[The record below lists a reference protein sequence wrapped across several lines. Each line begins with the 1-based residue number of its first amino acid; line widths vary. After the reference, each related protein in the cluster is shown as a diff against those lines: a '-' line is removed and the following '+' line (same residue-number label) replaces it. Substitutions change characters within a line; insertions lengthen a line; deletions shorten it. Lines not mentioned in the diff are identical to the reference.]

1 MMFEQKR
8 DDGGRIVYLDIL
20 NVIACIA
27 VVCMHVNGTA
37 VNTFAK
43 SGNWLFSLFVDC
55 VCYFAVPVFFMI
67 TGATL
72 IDYRKRYNTKV
83 FVKKRIDRT
92 MIPFLFW
99 SVVAILWCILALRVM
114 SWSDIS
120 SPIKLINVI
129 FNVRA
134 FNIYYFFID
143 IFAIYLCIPFLSMLP
158 EDKRIGK
165 RGAFTYLIIYGFL
178 SISLLPVLCGQIG
191 IDWNTTLQCPL
202 TGGYIIY
209 VLLGYYI
216 SKSDFERKQRF
227 GIYLFGTV
235 GFLIHFGMTAL
246 LSLQDGAMNYTFRG
260 YTNFPT
266 VLYSIAIFVA
276 IKYYNGAGTKKIKKR
291 IGFLSG
297 ASFGVYLLHKY
308 PIYVLCYL
316 FPINEFS
323 VTWRILGTL
332 MVYVLS
338 VIAVKCLQKIPYMNK
353 LIP

>member
-1 MMFEQKR
+1 MSEQTR
-8 DDGGRIVYLDIL
+8 DNGGRIVYLDIL
-20 NVIACIA
+20 NIIACIA

-37 VNTFAK
+37 VNTFAR
-43 SGNWLFSLFVDC
+43 SGNWLFSLLVDC

-72 IDYRKRYNTKV
+72 IDYRKRYDTKV
-83 FVKKRIDRT
+83 FVKKRVNRT

-114 SWSDIS
+114 RWSDIS
-120 SPIKLINVI
+120 NPIKLINVI

-143 IFAIYLCIPFLSMLP
+143 IFAVYLCIPFLSLIP
-158 EDKRIGK
+158 DDKRIGGK
-165 RGAFTYLIIYGFL
+165 GAFTYLIVYGFL

-191 IDWNTTLQCPL
+191 IDWNPNLQSPV

-216 SKSDFERKQRF
+216 SKTDFSKRQRLV
-227 GIYLFGTV
+227 IYLFGAA
-235 GFLIHFGMTAL
+235 GLLIHFGMTAV
-246 LSLQDGAMNYTFRG
+246 LSLRDGAMNFTFRG

-266 VLYSIAIFVA
+266 VLYAIAIFVV
-276 IKYYNGAGTKKIKKR
+276 IKYYRSVESKKFQKGIK
-291 IGFLSG
+291 FLSG

-316 FPINEFS
+316 LPINEFS
-323 VTWRILGTL
+323 VIWKILGTL
-332 MVYVLS
+332 TVYVIS
-338 VIAVKCLQKIPYMNK
+338 VIAVKCLQKIPFMNK
-353 LIP
+353 FIP

>member
-1 MMFEQKR
+1 MSEQTR
-8 DDGGRIVYLDIL
+8 DNGGRIVYLDIL
-20 NVIACIA
+20 NIIACIA

-37 VNTFAK
+37 VNTFAR

-72 IDYRKRYNTKV
+72 IDYRKRYDTKV
-83 FVKKRIDRT
+83 FVKKRVNRT

-120 SPIKLINVI
+120 NPIKLINVI

-143 IFAIYLCIPFLSMLP
+143 IFAVYLCIPFLSLVP

-165 RGAFTYLIIYGFL
+165 KGAFTYLIIYGFL

-191 IDWNTTLQCPL
+191 IDWNPNLQSPV

-209 VLLGYYI
+209 VLLGYCI
-216 SKSDFERKQRF
+216 SKTDFSRRQRF
-227 GIYLFGTV
+227 GIYLLGV
-235 GFLIHFGMTAL
+235 AGLLIHFGMTAI
-246 LSLQDGAMNYTFRG
+246 LSLRYGAMNFTFRG

-266 VLYSIAIFVA
+266 VLYAIAIFVA
-276 IKYYNGAGTKKIKKR
+276 IKYYRSVGSEKLQKG

-316 FPINEFS
+316 LPINEFS
-323 VTWRILGTL
+323 VIWRVLGTL
-332 MVYVLS
+332 TVYVIS
-338 VIAVKCLQKIPYMNK
+338 VIAVKCLQKIPFMNK